1 MFSFIWQLPQ
11 NLIGLFMLMWHK
23 KFCKH
28 EIKKISNADGIQYYL
43 LKHVNDCGISLGNY
57 IFLDSDRSVSK
68 NAVKH
73 EYGHQLQSKRLGWLY
88 LIIIG
93 IPSAIGNIIYRKTKF
108 KPYGDYYKQPWEKWA
123 DELGNVNRY

>member
-1 MFSFIWQLPQ
+1 
-11 NLIGLFMLMWHK
+11 MLMWHK

-43 LKHVNDCGISLGNY
+43 LKHVNGCGISLGNY

-68 NAVKH
+68 KAVKH

>member
-11 NLIGLFMLMWHK
+11 NLIGLFMLMWHN

-68 NAVKH
+68 KAVKH

>member
-1 MFSFIWQLPQ
+1 
-11 NLIGLFMLMWHK
+11 MLMWHK

-28 EIKKISNADGIQYYL
+28 EIKKVSNIDGIQYYL

-57 IFLDSDRSVSK
+57 IFLDSDRSVSEK
-68 NAVKH
+68 AIKH
-73 EYGHQLQSKRLGWLY
+73 EYGHQLQSKKLGWLY

-93 IPSAIGNIIYRKTKF
+93 VPSAIGNIIYRKTKF